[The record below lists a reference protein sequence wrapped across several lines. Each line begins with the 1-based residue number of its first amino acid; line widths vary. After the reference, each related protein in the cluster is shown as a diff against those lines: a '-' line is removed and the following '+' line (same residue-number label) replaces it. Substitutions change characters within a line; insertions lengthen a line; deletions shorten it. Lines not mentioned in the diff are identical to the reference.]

1 MSKEWLLQKPGAETG
16 RQGCCP
22 ELTARKPEAVGAG
35 SYQGGKEWL
44 RGKARRVSEP
54 RTVRQTENRSH
65 VA

>member
-35 SYQGGKEWL
+35 SYQGG
-44 RGKARRVSEP
+44 RVAEGEGEEGVGATD
-54 RTVRQTENRSH
+54 R
-65 VA
+65 AAD